1 MAFISLMAA
10 ISELPS
16 LSYTDY
22 LFPTLYVCTQSLHDS
37 QVKIILIYLILELGA
52 PPLFILCVKQ
62 TILSPH
68 TQRPPSF

>member
-1 MAFISLMAA
+1 MYALN
-10 ISELPS
+10 
-16 LSYTDY
+16 
-22 LFPTLYVCTQSLHDS
+22 LYMILKS
-37 QVKIILIYLILELGA
+37 KIILIYLILELGA

>member
-1 MAFISLMAA
+1 MAA
-10 ISELPS
+10 ISEVPS

-52 PPLFILCVKQ
+52 PPLFIL
-62 TILSPH
+62 
-68 TQRPPSF
+68 